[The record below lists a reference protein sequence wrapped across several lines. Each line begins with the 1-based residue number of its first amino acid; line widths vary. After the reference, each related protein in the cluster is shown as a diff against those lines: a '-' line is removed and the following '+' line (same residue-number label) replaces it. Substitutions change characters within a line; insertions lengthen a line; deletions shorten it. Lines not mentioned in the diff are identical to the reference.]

1 MEKLF
6 EDRKIENA
14 PNGRKGDERR
24 KIVIVGSAEIA
35 DLRMRNAQISECGG
49 SG

>member
-24 KIVIVGSAEIA
+24 KIVIVGSAEIT
-35 DLRMRNAQISECGG
+35 DFENAQCPDF
-49 SG
+49 